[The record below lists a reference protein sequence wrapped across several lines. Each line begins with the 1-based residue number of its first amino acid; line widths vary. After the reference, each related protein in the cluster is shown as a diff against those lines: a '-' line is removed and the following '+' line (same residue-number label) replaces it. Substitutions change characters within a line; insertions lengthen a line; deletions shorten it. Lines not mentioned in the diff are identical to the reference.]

1 MCDKEFCV
9 PRMATGG
16 TDRVSDPYLRGA
28 TRHSGTSIVVLPD
41 RVTKIQ
47 SPGAATVELEKTRRA
62 GEIGHSSGLFSVPA
76 VLEADL
82 AAGRIVT
89 RTLQDVTG
97 VETRLEAGVNLAPEM
112 RKIGAALAAVHRL
125 LVLPDAMKAP
135 IPGFERDEGGPR
147 AFLHGDYTLV
157 NFFID
162 NSGSRLTIIDWQTAS
177 WLSGTGTWGPVAID
191 LAAMVLS
198 LFSCR
203 FHHRRRLANAPR
215 LARLFLD
222 AYFSASGIA
231 LDRDLFVRQT
241 DTVLAT
247 FRGWWRRAG
256 GPAEYL
262 LHLPGLTMARHRLR
276 SYSPPS

>member
-1 MCDKEFCV
+1 MTT
-9 PRMATGG
+9 RH
-16 TDRVSDPYLRGA
+16 DRPGADYVADPYLRGA
-28 TRHSGTSIVVLPD
+28 IRHSGTSIVVLPD

-62 GEIGHSSGLFSVPA
+62 DEIGRSSGLFGVPA

-82 AAGRIVT
+82 GSGRIVT
-89 RTLQDVTG
+89 RTLQHM
-97 VETRLEAGVNLAPEM
+97 TRMEVLLEAGVDLSREM
-112 RKIGAALAAVHRL
+112 STIGAALAAVHLR
-125 LVLPDAMKAP
+125 LVLPDGMKAP

-162 NSGSRLTIIDWQTAS
+162 NAGGRLTIIDWQTAS
-177 WLSGTGTWGPVAID
+177 WLRGTGTWGPIAID

-203 FHHRRRLANAPR
+203 FHHRRRLMSAPR

-222 AYFSASGIA
+222 AYFSEAGIA

-247 FRGWWRRAG
+247 FAGWWRRAG
-256 GPAEYL
+256 GPVEYL
-262 LHLPGLTMARHRLR
+262 LHLPGLTLARHRLHA
-276 SYSPPS
+276 YTPPS